1 MRENIDFDASP
12 ITLGKESIESAGE
25 RLFQKLLSVI
35 SGEQTSSE
43 VLGHT
48 ETGITRIG
56 PSV

>member
-12 ITLGKESIESAGE
+12 ITLGKESIESAG
-25 RLFQKLLSVI
+25 RGSFKTVVRDLWRADFIGSA
-35 SGEQTSSE
+35 
-43 VLGHT
+43 GHT